1 MEGLKG
7 FRAIVAITAAVLV
20 VTCSVIS
27 VQAQISTPCTAS
39 QVTSFT
45 PCINFITGSSAGGN
59 ATPTAGC
66 CDSVKSLMSGS
77 IDCACL
83 IVTGNVPISLPI
95 NRALAISLPRA
106 CNLPLQCQG
115 ENFFYDFS
123 LVPCILDLQ
132 NICIYRRKSKVRE
145 KGETFSFVFFC
156 STLTFADRAGFGLK
170 PKSYR
175 FSPKF

>member
-45 PCINFITGSSAGGN
+45 PCINFITGSSAGGS

-77 IDCACL
+77 MDCACL

-132 NICIYRRKSKVRE
+132 KICI
-145 KGETFSFVFFC
+145 
-156 STLTFADRAGFGLK
+156 
-170 PKSYR
+170 
-175 FSPKF
+175 